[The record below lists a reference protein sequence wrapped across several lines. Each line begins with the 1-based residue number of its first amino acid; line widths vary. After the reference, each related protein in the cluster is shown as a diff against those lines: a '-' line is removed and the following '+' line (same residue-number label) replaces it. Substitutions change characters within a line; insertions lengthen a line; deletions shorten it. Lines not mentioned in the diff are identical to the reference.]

1 MRIFSVAEIFMPDCL
16 PILVA
21 QSTSVPLE
29 WLDVLI
35 LATSVIGV
43 TLFGMWIS
51 RKRDTTTDYYL
62 AGKTVAW
69 WAVAGSIFGTNIS
82 SHHMVGMMGAGLK
95 EGFAQANFEFG
106 AIFGLLT
113 LCYFFLPFYRHMGV
127 YTLSEYLG
135 RRFDDRSR
143 CVYSVTNMA
152 FLLIQMVGTMMLGAL
167 TIATLTA
174 DSPYA
179 ISYEMSVCLLAL
191 VAGVYTMY
199 GGLTADIFNDVVQ
212 SILLLIG
219 SGLLAVLAIWHPNVG
234 GLSGLLE
241 RQPEK
246 FHVFFEASHPELPW
260 SGVLSGLMVMHMYY
274 WGTNQFIVQRTL
286 GARSDWDA
294 RMGTITA
301 GFFKLLIP
309 FLCIVPGM
317 AAGYILA
324 IDPATESDTAFAG
337 LTRTLLPPGYGLVGV
352 VMAGLVAGIL
362 STIDS
367 MMNSTATLFT
377 FDIYKKYV
385 RPDASEM
392 RLIWVGRAAMMLMVG
407 AAIAISLYF
416 GQTKGSIFNR
426 MVDFNAYLVPGVI
439 VAYVAGI
446 LQPLVTRTASLV
458 CILAGPLLSILFER
472 VAYHGFDHV
481 LQGFHRAALATIACY
496 AVLVVVSLATQR
508 ERDPEREQFTWSR
521 FKSQRQSGQGDNRAL
536 WQNDKLWAG
545 ALVACTLGM
554 CWFFR

>member
-1 MRIFSVAEIFMPDCL
+1 ML
-16 PILVA
+16 PFAPTLFA
-21 QSTSVPLE
+21 QTASLPLQP
-29 WLDVLI
+29 LDVLI
-35 LATSVIGV
+35 VVGIIVLV
-43 TLFGMWIS
+43 TLFGMWIG
-51 RKRDTTTDYYL
+51 RKEDTSSDYYL

-69 WAVAGSIFGTNIS
+69 WAIAGSIFGTNIS

-106 AIFGLLT
+106 AIFGLMM
-113 LCYFFLPFYRHMGV
+113 LCYFFLPFYRRMGLF
-127 YTLSEYLG
+127 TLSEYLG

-143 CVYSVTNMA
+143 LVYSITNMA
-152 FLLIQMVGTMMLGAL
+152 FLLIQMVGTMILGGL

-179 ISYEMSVCLLAL
+179 VSYQTAVFMLA
-191 VAGVYTMY
+191 AIAAAYTFY
-199 GGLTADIFNDVVQ
+199 GGLKADIFNDVVQ
-212 SILLLIG
+212 SVLLLLG
-219 SGLLAVLAIWHPNVG
+219 SGVIAVLAIWHPNVG
-234 GLSGLLE
+234 GLTGLLE
-241 RQPEK
+241 KEPEK
-246 FHVFFEASHPELPW
+246 FHVFFEPSHPELPW
-260 SGVLSGLMVMHMYY
+260 TGVFSGLMVLHLYY

-286 GARSDWDA
+286 GARTDWDA

-337 LTRTLLPPGYGLVGV
+337 LTRALLPSGYGLVGL
-352 VMAGLVAGIL
+352 VMAALVAGIL

-392 RLIWVGRAAMMLMVG
+392 RLIWVGRGAMMLMVCT
-407 AAIAISLYF
+407 AIALSLYF
-416 GQTKGSIFNR
+416 GQTRGGIFNR
-426 MVDFNAYLVPGVI
+426 MADFNAYLVPGVI

-446 LQPLVTRTASLV
+446 LQPLVTRTASFV
-458 CILAGPLLSILFER
+458 CILAGPFLSIFFEQT
-472 VAYHGFDHV
+472 AKFGFDHS
-481 LQGFHRAALATIACY
+481 LQAFHRAALATLACY
-496 AVLVVVSLATQR
+496 IVLIVVSLATR
-508 ERDPEREQFTWSR
+508 HERDTDRELYTWRR
-521 FKSQRQSGQGDNRAL
+521 FKSERTTSEGEPQRAW
-536 WQNDKLWAG
+536 WQRDKLWACV
-545 ALVACTLGM
+545 LVACTIAM

>member
-1 MRIFSVAEIFMPDCL
+1 MPSGS
-16 PILVA
+16 PILLA
-21 QSTSVPLE
+21 QSASLPLQ
-29 WLDVLI
+29 WLDVLV
-35 LATSVIGV
+35 LVASVVGV
-43 TLFGMWIS
+43 TAFGMWIG
-51 RKRDTTTDYYL
+51 RKERDTRDYFL

-82 SHHMVGMMGAGLK
+82 SHHMVGMMGAWLK

-106 AIFGLLT
+106 AIFGLLM
-113 LCYFFLPFYRHMGV
+113 LCYFFLPFYRRMGL

-143 CVYSVTNMA
+143 LVYSLTNMA
-152 FLLIQMVGTMMLGAL
+152 FLLIQMVGTMILGGL
-167 TIATLTA
+167 TVATLTA

-179 ISYEMSVCLLAL
+179 VSYEMAVCLLAA
-191 VAGVYTMY
+191 VAAAYTLY
-199 GGLTADIFNDVVQ
+199 GGLKADIFNDVVQ
-212 SILLLIG
+212 SVLLLVS

-241 RQPEK
+241 KQPEK
-246 FHVFFEASHPELPW
+246 FHVFFEASHPQLPW
-260 SGVLSGLMVMHMYY
+260 SGVMSGLMVLHLYY

-337 LTRTLLPPGYGLVGV
+337 LTRTLLPSGYGLVGV

-385 RPDASEM
+385 RPQASER
-392 RLIWVGRAAMMLMVG
+392 RLIWVGRAAMMAMV
-407 AAIAISLYF
+407 ATAIGLSLVF
-416 GQTKGSIFNR
+416 GRAKGGIFNQ
-426 MVDFNAYLVPGVI
+426 MADYNAYLVPGVI

-446 LQPLVTRTASLV
+446 RQPLVTGTAAFV
-458 CILAGPLLSILFER
+458 CILAGPVLSIAIEQAAWYGLAHE
-472 VAYHGFDHV
+472 
-481 LQGFHRAALATIACY
+481 LQAFHRAALATLGCY
-496 AVLVVVSLATQR
+496 GVLLVVSLLTQR
-508 ERDPEREQFTWSR
+508 ERSADREAYTWTR
-521 FKSQRQSGQGDNRAL
+521 FKSEQLDVASPRAW
-536 WQNDKLWAG
+536 WQHDRLWA
-545 ALVACTLGM
+545 ALLVASTLWM

>member
-1 MRIFSVAEIFMPDCL
+1 MIDCV

-21 QSTSVPLE
+21 QAATVPLQ

-35 LATSVIGV
+35 LAGSVIGV
-43 TLFGMWIS
+43 TAFGMWIG
-51 RKRDTTTDYYL
+51 RKEDNTTDYYL

-95 EGFAQANFEFG
+95 EGFAQANYEFG
-106 AIFGLLT
+106 AIFGLLA
-113 LCYFFLPFYRHMGV
+113 LCYFFLPFYRHMGL
-127 YTLSEYLG
+127 YTLSQYLG
-135 RRFDDRSR
+135 RRFDERSQL
-143 CVYSVTNMA
+143 VYSVTNMA
-152 FLLIQMVGTMMLGAL
+152 YLLIQMVGTMMLGAL
-167 TIATLTA
+167 TVATLTA

-179 ISYEMSVCLLAL
+179 ISYTLAVCILAA
-191 VAGVYTMY
+191 VSTAYTLY
-199 GGLTADIFNDVVQ
+199 GGLKADIFNDVVQ
-212 SILLLIG
+212 SVLLLIG
-219 SGLLAVLAIWHPNVG
+219 SGMLAVLAIWHPNVG

-241 RQPEK
+241 KQPEK

-260 SGVLSGLMVMHMYY
+260 SGVLSGLMVMHFYY

-337 LTRTLLPPGYGLVGV
+337 LTRTLLPTGYGLVGV

-385 RPDASEM
+385 RPEASEM
-392 RLIWVGRAAMMLMVG
+392 RLIWVGRGAMMLMVG
-407 AAIAISLYF
+407 AAIALSLYF
-416 GQTKGSIFNR
+416 GQEKGGIFNR
-426 MVDFNAYLVPGVI
+426 MVDYNAYLVPGVI

-446 LQPLVTRTASLV
+446 LQPLVTRTASFV
-458 CILAGPLLSILFER
+458 CILAGPFLSIFFEQ
-472 VAYHGFDHV
+472 VAYHGFDHQ
-481 LQGFHRAALATIACY
+481 LQAFHRAALATLACY
-496 AVLVVVSLATQR
+496 VVLLAVSLVTQHQ
-508 ERDPEREQFTWSR
+508 RDPEREQYTWLR
-521 FKSQRQSGQGDNRAL
+521 FKRQRQSGQSVRPR
-536 WQNDKLWAG
+536 WQNDKLWASV
-545 ALVACTLGM
+545 LVACTLGM

>member
-1 MRIFSVAEIFMPDCL
+1 MLEFL
-16 PILVA
+16 PCLVA
-21 QSTSVPLE
+21 QSASVPLQ
-29 WLDVLI
+29 WLDVVV
-35 LATSVIGV
+35 VIGTVVGV
-43 TLFGMWIS
+43 TLFGMWIG
-51 RKRDTTTDYYL
+51 RKEDSTTDYYL

-106 AIFGLLT
+106 AIFGLLM
-113 LCYFFLPFYRHMGV
+113 LCYFFLPFYRRMGL

-135 RRFDDRSR
+135 RRFDDRSLL
-143 CVYSVTNMA
+143 VYSITNMA

-174 DSPYA
+174 DSQYG
-179 ISYEMSVCLLAL
+179 ISYELAVFLLAAT
-191 VAGVYTMY
+191 AGAYTFY
-199 GGLTADIFNDVVQ
+199 GGLKADIFNDVVQ
-212 SILLLIG
+212 SVLLLLG

-241 RQPEK
+241 KQPEK

-260 SGVLSGLMVMHMYY
+260 TGVFSGLMVLHLYY

-286 GARSDWDA
+286 GARTDWDA

-317 AAGYILA
+317 AAGYILN

-337 LTRTLLPPGYGLVGV
+337 LTRELLPAGYGLVGL

-385 RPDASEM
+385 QPGASE
-392 RLIWVGRAAMMLMVG
+392 RQLIWVGRAAMMLMVG
-407 AAIAISLYF
+407 AAIWLSLYF
-416 GQTKGSIFNR
+416 GQTKGGIFNR
-426 MVDFNAYLVPGVI
+426 MADFNAYLVPGVI

-446 LQPLVTRTASLV
+446 LQPYVTRTASFC
-458 CILAGPLLSILFER
+458 CILAGPLLSIVFEQ
-472 VAYHGFDHV
+472 VAHHGFNHD
-481 LQGFHRAALATIACY
+481 LQAFHRTALATLGCYGVLLIA
-496 AVLVVVSLATQR
+496 SLATQH
-508 ERDPEREQFTWSR
+508 ERDLDREQYTWRR
-521 FKSQRQSGQGDNRAL
+521 FDYERLQGDSVARAW
-536 WQNDKLWAG
+536 WQSDKLWA
-545 ALVACTLGM
+545 AILIACTLGM
-554 CWFFR
+554 CWYFR

>member
-1 MRIFSVAEIFMPDCL
+1 MNGL
-16 PILVA
+16 PLLLA
-21 QSTSVPLE
+21 QSASVPLQ
-29 WLDVLI
+29 WLDVLVLVGTI
-35 LATSVIGV
+35 VGV
-43 TLFGMWIS
+43 TAFGMWIG
-51 RKRDTTTDYYL
+51 RKEENTSDYYL
-62 AGKTVAW
+62 AGRTVAW

-106 AIFGLLT
+106 AIFGLLM
-113 LCYFFLPFYRHMGV
+113 LCYFFLPFYRRMGL

-143 CVYSVTNMA
+143 LVYSLTNMA
-152 FLLIQMVGTMMLGAL
+152 FLLIQMVGTMILGAL
-167 TIATLTA
+167 TLATLTA
-174 DSPYA
+174 DSQYA
-179 ISYEMSVCLLAL
+179 VSYPMAVCLLAA
-191 VAGVYTMY
+191 VAAAYTLY
-199 GGLTADIFNDVVQ
+199 GGLKADIFNDVVQ
-212 SILLLIG
+212 SVLLLVG

-241 RQPEK
+241 KQPEK

-260 SGVLSGLMVMHMYY
+260 SGVLSGLMVLHLYY

-294 RMGTITA
+294 RMGTISA
-301 GFFKLLIP
+301 GFCKLLIP

-337 LTRTLLPPGYGLVGV
+337 LTRELLPAGYGLVGL

-385 RPDASEM
+385 RPQASEL

-407 AAIAISLYF
+407 TAIALSLYF
-416 GQTKGSIFNR
+416 GQTKGGIFNR
-426 MVDFNAYLVPGVI
+426 MADFNAYLVPGVI

-446 LQPLVTRTASLV
+446 RQPFVTRTAALV
-458 CILAGPLLSILFER
+458 CILVGPISSIVFEQ
-472 VAYHGFDHV
+472 VARFGFDHQ
-481 LQGFHRAALATIACY
+481 LQAFHRAALATLTCY
-496 AVLVVVSLATQR
+496 AALLVVSLATQHERDSDREQYTWARFRR
-508 ERDPEREQFTWSR
+508 ERPEETVDRPW
-521 FKSQRQSGQGDNRAL
+521 

>member
-1 MRIFSVAEIFMPDCL
+1 MSFWFPMPNL
-16 PILVA
+16 LIA
-21 QSTSVPLE
+21 QSASVQLQ
-29 WLDVLI
+29 WLDVTILI
-35 LATSVIGV
+35 TSVVGV
-43 TLFGMWIS
+43 TAFGMWIG
-51 RKRDTTTDYYL
+51 RKEDNTSDYYL

-106 AIFGLLT
+106 AIFGLLM
-113 LCYFFLPFYRHMGV
+113 LCYFFLPFYRRMGL

-143 CVYSVTNMA
+143 LVYSITNMA
-152 FLLIQMVGTMMLGAL
+152 FLLIQMVGTMILGAL
-167 TIATLTA
+167 TIATLTT
-174 DSPYA
+174 DSQYA
-179 ISYEMSVCLLAL
+179 ISYELAICLLAA
-191 VAGVYTMY
+191 VAAAYTFF
-199 GGLTADIFNDVVQ
+199 GGLKADIFNDVVQ

-219 SGLLAVLAIWHPNVG
+219 SGMLAVLAIWHPAVG
-234 GLSGLLE
+234 GISGLLE
-241 RQPEK
+241 KQPEK
-246 FHVFFEASHPELPW
+246 FHVFFEASHPQLPW
-260 SGVLSGLMVMHMYY
+260 SGVLSGLMVLHLYY

-294 RMGTITA
+294 RMGTIAA

-337 LTRTLLPPGYGLVGV
+337 LTRELLPAGYGLVGL

-377 FDIYKKYV
+377 FDIYKKYI
-385 RPDASEM
+385 RPSAGEM
-392 RLIWVGRAAMMLMVG
+392 RLVWVGRVAMMVMVG
-407 AAIAISLYF
+407 LAIWLSLYY
-416 GQTKGSIFNR
+416 GKTKGGIFNT
-426 MVDFNAYLVPGVI
+426 MADYNAYLVPGVI

-446 LQPLVTRTASLV
+446 LQPWVTRTAAFA
-458 CILAGPLLSILFER
+458 CILAGPCLSILFDK
-472 VAYHGFDHV
+472 AADYAFDHD
-481 LQGFHRAALATIACY
+481 LQAFHRAGLATLACY
-496 AVLVVVSLATQR
+496 GVLLVVSLATQA
-508 ERDPEREQFTWSR
+508 ERDSTREQFTFAR
-521 FKSQRQSGQGDNRAL
+521 FKSQRQDAGALRRAW
-536 WQNDKLWAG
+536 WQNDRLWACL
-545 ALVACTLGM
+545 LVACTLAM
-554 CWFFR
+554 CWFFA

>member
-1 MRIFSVAEIFMPDCL
+1 MRGVS
-16 PILVA
+16 LVLA
-21 QSTSVPLE
+21 QSASLPLE
-29 WLDVLI
+29 WLDVSI
-35 LATSVIGV
+35 LVGTIVGV
-43 TLFGMWIS
+43 TLFGMWIG
-51 RKRDTTTDYYL
+51 RKEDTTTDYYL
-62 AGKTVAW
+62 AGKTAAW

-106 AIFGLLT
+106 AIFGLLMM
-113 LCYFFLPFYRHMGV
+113 CYFFLPFYRRMGL

-143 CVYSVTNMA
+143 LVYSITNMA
-152 FLLIQMVGTMMLGAL
+152 FLLIQMVGTMILGAL
-167 TIATLTA
+167 TVATLTA

-179 ISYEMSVCLLAL
+179 VSYEAAVCLLAA
-191 VAGVYTMY
+191 VAAAYTFY
-199 GGLTADIFNDVVQ
+199 GGLKADIFNDVVQ
-212 SILLLIG
+212 SVLLLIG

-241 RQPEK
+241 KQPEK
-246 FHVFFEASHPELPW
+246 FHVFFEASHPQLPW
-260 SGVLSGLMVMHMYY
+260 SGVLSGLMVLHLYY

-286 GARSDWDA
+286 GARSNWDA

-337 LTRTLLPPGYGLVGV
+337 LTRTLLPQGYGLVGL

-377 FDIYKKYV
+377 FDIYKKYL
-385 RPDASEM
+385 RPEASEM
-392 RLIWVGRAAMMLMVG
+392 RLIWVGRGAMMLMVG
-407 AAIAISLYF
+407 SAIALSLYF
-416 GQTKGSIFNR
+416 GQARGGIFNT
-426 MVDFNAYLVPGVI
+426 MADYNAYLVPGVI

-446 LQPLVTRTASLV
+446 LQPSATASGALASIV
-458 CILAGPLLSILFER
+458 AGPLLSIALVQAAVWGWNHE
-472 VAYHGFDHV
+472 
-481 LQGFHRAALATIACY
+481 LQAFHRAGLATVGCY
-496 AVLVVVSLATQR
+496 LVLLVVSRLSRAERNAQREQYTWRNYRDRTLEGEVPRPWWQRDRLWAALLVLATL
-508 ERDPEREQFTWSR
+508 
-521 FKSQRQSGQGDNRAL
+521 A
-536 WQNDKLWAG
+536 
-545 ALVACTLGM
+545 M
-554 CWFFR
+554 CWYFA

>member
-1 MRIFSVAEIFMPDCL
+1 MPDHFVT
-16 PILVA
+16 ILA
-21 QSTSVPLE
+21 QSSSVPLQ

-35 LATSVIGV
+35 LAASVVGV
-43 TLFGMWIS
+43 TGFGMWIG
-51 RKRDTTTDYYL
+51 RKEETSSDYYL

-106 AIFGLLT
+106 AIFGLLM
-113 LCYFFLPFYRHMGV
+113 LCYFFLPFYRRMGI

-143 CVYSVTNMA
+143 LVYSITNMA
-152 FLLIQMVGTMMLGAL
+152 FLLIQMVATMILGAL

-174 DSPYA
+174 DSDYA
-179 ISYEMSVCLLAL
+179 ISYGMAVCVLAA
-191 VAGVYTMY
+191 VSAAYTFY
-199 GGLTADIFNDVVQ
+199 GGLKADIFNDVVQ
-212 SILLLIG
+212 SVLLLLG
-219 SGLLAVLAIWHPNVG
+219 SGLLAVLAIWHPKVG
-234 GLSGLLE
+234 GLTGLLE
-241 RQPEK
+241 KQPEK
-246 FHVFFEASHPELPW
+246 FHVFFAADHPQLPW
-260 SGVLSGLMVMHMYY
+260 TGVLSGLMVLHLYY

-294 RMGTITA
+294 RMGTIAA

-337 LTRTLLPPGYGLVGV
+337 LTRALLPGGYGLVGL

-377 FDIYKKYV
+377 FDIYKKYI

-392 RLIWVGRAAMMLMVG
+392 RLIWVGRGAMMLMVG
-407 AAIAISLYF
+407 TAILLSLYF
-416 GQTKGSIFNR
+416 GQTKGGIFNR
-426 MVDFNAYLVPGVI
+426 MADYNAYLVPGVI
-439 VAYVAGI
+439 VAYVAGM
-446 LQPLVTRTASLV
+446 LQPFVTRTAAV
-458 CILAGPLLSILFER
+458 YCIVAGPFVSILFEGIAR
-472 VAYHGFDHV
+472 LGFDHD
-481 LQGFHRAALATIACY
+481 LQSFHRAGLVTLACY
-496 AVLVVVSLATQR
+496 SVLIAVSFFTQH
-508 ERDPEREQFTWSR
+508 ERDAEREQFTWTR
-521 FKSQRQSGQGDNRAL
+521 FHAERPNEFEAVHGWWLD
-536 WQNDKLWAG
+536 DKLWAG
-545 ALVACTLGM
+545 ILVACTLGM

>member
-1 MRIFSVAEIFMPDCL
+1 MFPCL
-16 PILVA
+16 PTLIA
-21 QSTSVPLE
+21 QSSTVPLQ

-35 LATSVIGV
+35 LAGSVVGV
-43 TLFGMWIS
+43 TAFGMWIG
-51 RKRDTTTDYYL
+51 RKEENTSDYYL

-106 AIFGLLT
+106 AIFGLLM
-113 LCYFFLPFYRHMGV
+113 LCYFFLPFYRRMGL

-143 CVYSVTNMA
+143 LVYSITNMA
-152 FLLIQMVGTMMLGAL
+152 FLLIQMVGTMILGAL

-174 DSPYA
+174 DSQYA
-179 ISYEMSVCLLAL
+179 ISYELAVCVLAA
-191 VAGVYTMY
+191 VAAAYTFF
-199 GGLTADIFNDVVQ
+199 GGLKADIFNDVVQ
-212 SILLLIG
+212 SVLLLIG
-219 SGLLAVLAIWHPNVG
+219 SGMLAVLAIWHPNVG
-234 GLSGLLE
+234 GISGLLE
-241 RQPEK
+241 KQPDK

-260 SGVLSGLMVMHMYY
+260 SGVLSGLMVLHLYY

-294 RMGTITA
+294 RMGTIVA

-337 LTRTLLPPGYGLVGV
+337 LTRELLPAGYGLVGV

-377 FDIYKKYV
+377 FDIYKKYI
-385 RPDASEM
+385 RPNASEM
-392 RLIWVGRAAMMLMVG
+392 RLVWVGRVAMMLMVSV
-407 AAIAISLYF
+407 AIWLSLYY
-416 GQTKGSIFNR
+416 GKTKGGIFNT
-426 MVDFNAYLVPGVI
+426 MADYNAYLVPGVI

-446 LQPLVTRTASLV
+446 LQPFVTRSASFV
-458 CILAGPLLSILFER
+458 CILAGPLLSIAFEQCAWR
-472 VAYHGFDHV
+472 AFDHD
-481 LQGFHRAALATIACY
+481 LQAFHRAALATLACY
-496 AVLVVVSLATQR
+496 GLVLVVSLATQHQ
-508 ERDPEREQFTWSR
+508 RDPEREQFTWSR
-521 FKSQRQSGQGDNRAL
+521 FNRQPQSEEVARRPWWQR
-536 WQNDKLWAG
+536 DKLWACL
-545 ALVACTLGM
+545 LVACTLGM
-554 CWFFR
+554 CWYFR

>member
-1 MRIFSVAEIFMPDCL
+1 MSDGL
-16 PILVA
+16 PFVIA
-21 QSTSVPLE
+21 QSASVQLQ

-35 LATSVIGV
+35 LVTSVVGV
-43 TLFGMWIS
+43 TAFGMWIG
-51 RKRDTTTDYYL
+51 RKEDNTSDYYL

-106 AIFGLLT
+106 AIFGLLM
-113 LCYFFLPFYRHMGV
+113 LCYFFLPFYRRMGL

-143 CVYSVTNMA
+143 LVYSITNMA
-152 FLLIQMVGTMMLGAL
+152 FLLIQMVGTMILGAL

-174 DSPYA
+174 DSQYA
-179 ISYEMSVCLLAL
+179 ISYEMAV
-191 VAGVYTMY
+191 VATAAIAAMYTFF
-199 GGLTADIFNDVVQ
+199 GGLKADIFNDVVQ
-212 SILLLIG
+212 SVLLLIG
-219 SGLLAVLAIWHPNVG
+219 SGMLAVLAIWHPDVG
-234 GLSGLLE
+234 GISGLLE
-241 RQPEK
+241 KQPEK
-246 FHVFFEASHPELPW
+246 FHVFFEASHPQLPW
-260 SGVLSGLMVMHMYY
+260 SGVLSGLMVLHLYY
-274 WGTNQFIVQRTL
+274 WGTNQFIAQRTL

-294 RMGTITA
+294 RMGTIVA

-317 AAGYILA
+317 AAGYILN

-337 LTRTLLPPGYGLVGV
+337 LTRELLPAGYGLVGV

-377 FDIYKKYV
+377 FDIYKKYI
-385 RPDASEM
+385 RPEASEM
-392 RLIWVGRAAMMLMVG
+392 RLVWVGRGAMMLMVG
-407 AAIAISLYF
+407 LAIWLSLYY
-416 GQTKGSIFNR
+416 GKTKGGIFNT
-426 MVDFNAYLVPGVI
+426 MADYNAYLVPGVI

-446 LQPLVTRTASLV
+446 LQPVVTRTAALV
-458 CILAGPLLSILFER
+458 CILAGPALSILFDQT
-472 VAYHGFDHV
+472 AYLAFDHD
-481 LQGFHRAALATIACY
+481 LQAFHRAALATMACY
-496 AVLVVVSLATQR
+496 GVLLIVSLATQH
-508 ERDPEREQFTWSR
+508 ERDHESEQYTFKR
-521 FKSQRQSGQGDNRAL
+521 FKAQRQIDAGFRHAW

-545 ALVACTLGM
+545 LLVACTLGM

>member
-1 MRIFSVAEIFMPDCL
+1 M
-16 PILVA
+16 ILLA
-21 QSTSVPLE
+21 QSSSVPLQS
-29 WLDVLI
+29 LDVLI
-35 LATSVIGV
+35 LVGSILGV
-43 TLFGMWIS
+43 TGFGMWIG
-51 RKRDTTTDYYL
+51 RKEENTSDYYL

-95 EGFAQANFEFG
+95 EGFAQANYEFG
-106 AIFGLLT
+106 AIFGLLM
-113 LCYFFLPFYRHMGV
+113 LCYFFLPFYRRMGLF
-127 YTLSEYLG
+127 TLSEYLG

-143 CVYSVTNMA
+143 FVYAVTNMA
-152 FLLIQMVGTMMLGAL
+152 FLLIQMVGTMILGAL

-179 ISYEMSVCLLAL
+179 VNYGTAVCLLAA
-191 VAGVYTMY
+191 VSAAYTFY
-199 GGLTADIFNDVVQ
+199 GGLKADIFNDVVQ
-212 SILLLIG
+212 SVLLLIG

-234 GLSGLLE
+234 GLSGLLQK
-241 RQPEK
+241 QPEK

-260 SGVLSGLMVMHMYY
+260 SGVMSGLMVLHLYY

-294 RMGTITA
+294 RMGTIAA

-337 LTRTLLPPGYGLVGV
+337 LARALLPSGYGLVGV

-377 FDIYKKYV
+377 FDIYQKYI
-385 RPDASEM
+385 RPSASEL
-392 RLIWVGRAAMMLMVG
+392 RLIWVGRGAMMVMVG
-407 AAIAISLYF
+407 TAIWLSLYF
-416 GQTKGSIFNR
+416 GQTKGGIFNR
-426 MVDFNAYLVPGVI
+426 MADYNAYLVPGVI
-439 VAYVAGI
+439 VAYVSGI
-446 LQPLVTRTASLV
+446 LHPFVTRTAAFC
-458 CILAGPLLSILFER
+458 CILAGPVASVLFEQSAR
-472 VAYHGFDHV
+472 LGFQHD
-481 LQGFHRAALATIACY
+481 LQAFHRAGLATLACY
-496 AVLVVVSLATQR
+496 AVVIAVSLATQH
-508 ERDPEREQFTWSR
+508 ERDSEREQYTWSR
-521 FKSQRQSGQGDNRAL
+521 FKVQETLAVTASRA
-536 WQNDKLWAG
+536 WWFHDRLWA
-545 ALVACTLGM
+545 AVLIVCTLGM